1 MCFAFGCP
9 ARHSRTNDVG
19 VGCSEEERKFPEAE
33 FNQKDAMCSLTKTT
47 TTYIHT
53 LRINLTFIRRLPSFE
68 TLESYRRY
76 LRSSVYL
83 RKSLR
88 FLFLITDKGY
98 ILRTKVSFVHT
109 KHLLRGILNFQ
120 PAAAG
125 GRLLKSLGQ
134 CIAVRDKF
142 LAKFEP

>member
-47 TTYIHT
+47 TTYIYPYT
-53 LRINLTFIRRLPSFE
+53 LRINLKITYLHSKPSNPIEGTFVRP
-68 TLESYRRY
+68 
-76 LRSSVYL
+76 YL

>member
-1 MCFAFGCP
+1 MLADKNHDNIYISIY
-9 ARHSRTNDVG
+9 A
-19 VGCSEEERKFPEAE
+19 
-33 FNQKDAMCSLTKTT
+33 
-47 TTYIHT
+47 TYT
-53 LRINLTFIRRLPSFE
+53 DYLPSFVD
-68 TLESYRRY
+68 Y
-76 LRSSVYL
+76 LHSKPSNPIEGTFVRPYL